1 MAQRNPHKPAT
12 ASPTLDTRT
21 EHRDKLRLVLA
32 KLEADYLVC
41 APQYSAAIA
50 GRLQELLSELAT
62 FDDIDRPMSKVDMLE
77 LRRRDRLAAAQLED
91 AGIE

>member
-1 MAQRNPHKPAT
+1 MAQRQLHRPAT
-12 ASPTLDTRT
+12 ATPTPDTRT

-62 FDDIDRPMSKVDMLE
+62 FDDIDRPASKLDVLE
-77 LRRRDRLAAAQLED
+77 QRRRDRLAQAET
-91 AGIE
+91 AGH

>member
-1 MAQRNPHKPAT
+1 MAQRQLHKPAT
-12 ASPTLDTRT
+12 ASQTPDTRK

-62 FDDIDRPMSKVDMLE
+62 FDDIDRPLSKIDILE
-77 LRRRDRLAAAQLED
+77 LRRRDRLAAAQDED
-91 AGIE
+91 AGVE

>member
-1 MAQRNPHKPAT
+1 MAQRNPHRPAT

-32 KLEADYLVC
+32 KLESDYLVC

-62 FDDIDRPMSKVDMLE
+62 FDDIDRPMSKIDILE